1 MEKWNK
7 WHKKCISCETNTK
20 PYYAKGK
27 CLACYSKHR
36 YATDK
41 RYKQQHKVAVYKWRD
56 EHRERWDAI
65 QKKAGKKAWAK
76 RKVQVI
82 ISLKDNNKRI

>member
-7 WHKKCISCETNTK
+7 WHKKCISCGTSNRL
-20 PYYAKGK
+20 YYAKGK

-41 RYKQQHKVAVYKWRD
+41 KYKQQHKVAVYKWRD
-56 EHRERWDAI
+56 EHRERWNAI
-65 QKKAGKKAWAK
+65 QKKAGKKAYEK
-76 RKVQVI
+76 
-82 ISLKDNNKRI
+82 LKKLRLQEKLDNN